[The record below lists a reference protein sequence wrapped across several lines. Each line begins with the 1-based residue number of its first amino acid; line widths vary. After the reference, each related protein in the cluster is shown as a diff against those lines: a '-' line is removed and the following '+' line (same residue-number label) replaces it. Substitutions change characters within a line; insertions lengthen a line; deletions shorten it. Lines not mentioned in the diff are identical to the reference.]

1 LRCSSA
7 STGDWDRISDYGRDA
22 DALPPMELED
32 LRPRDYGHQWPRYS
46 MSRLPLD
53 DRRRIE
59 ANQRHLFNLAPD
71 AWPY

>member
-1 LRCSSA
+1 
-7 STGDWDRISDYGRDA
+7 
-22 DALPPMELED
+22 MELED